1 MTKSVNITKNV
12 IRVTIFKKLRLPHY
26 QRLPQ
31 KITIFFVTIQNSF
44 VKFFYNSILFYKTHF
59 KNVIM
64 QKVMK
69 TRLVNNYG
77 AYVRKKNKI
86 IKMQHGS
93 LYILSNE

>member
-1 MTKSVNITKNV
+1 
-12 IRVTIFKKLRLPHY
+12 
-26 QRLPQ
+26 
-31 KITIFFVTIQNSF
+31 
-44 VKFFYNSILFYKTHF
+44 
-59 KNVIM
+59 M

-77 AYVRKKNKI
+77 AYVRKKNKM